1 MHSAL
6 RSGNLPLL
14 ASIAVALLG
23 SVLLAAYVR
32 QFQRTAVGGPPVALL
47 ALRKDVP
54 AGEPIREDM
63 LISHAVPETYVE
75 SRQVLA
81 SEKPRVVGVRTAV
94 DLAANQT
101 LAWTDLASTRRE
113 RSSLAERIPRGM
125 RAMSI
130 EQSSRKAFGELL
142 RPGDRVDVLLSRM
155 RPAPD
160 ARAVTIP
167 LLQNVLVLA
176 VGNNLG
182 SSRPQ
187 SDRHRTDFVTL
198 LLSVEQAGLLAHAK
212 RDGDL
217 SLTLRNERDL
227 EVNETL
233 PETDDSDVLVQER
246 RARKQRRLLIERV
259 D

>member
-1 MHSAL
+1 MERTA
-6 RSGNLPLL
+6 RSRNLPLL
-14 ASIAVALLG
+14 ASVAVALLG

-47 ALRKDVP
+47 ALRQGVP
-54 AGEPIREDM
+54 AGEPIREEM

-81 SEKPRVVGVRTAV
+81 SEKPRILGVRTAV
-94 DLAANQT
+94 DLEANQT

-125 RAMSI
+125 RGMSI

-142 RPGDRVDVLLSRM
+142 QPGDRVDVLLSKM
-155 RPAPD
+155 RAEPE

-167 LLQNVLVLA
+167 LLQNILVLA
-176 VGNNLG
+176 VGNDLG
-182 SSRPQ
+182 ASYPQ
-187 SDRHRTDFVTL
+187 GDPSRTDFVTL
-198 LLSVEQAGLLAHAK
+198 LLTVEQAGLLVHAK
-212 RDGDL
+212 LDGEL

-227 EVNETL
+227 EVNESL
-233 PETDDSDVLVQER
+233 PETDDSDVLIQEK
-246 RARKQRRLLIERV
+246 RARRQRRLRIERV